1 MMNDKI
7 ALNRHGFD
15 ASRIVLGCMGFGGGW
30 NRNPITADD
39 VKQANEAVDAAL
51 EAGINMFDHANI
63 YAFGKAEQVFGD
75 VLKSRPELRERIV
88 LQSKCGIRFEEGPGS
103 PGRYDFSDRHIVDSV
118 DAILGRLGVE
128 TIDILLLHRPDPL
141 MEPEEVAAA
150 FAKLKQEGKVKAFG
164 VSNMSPSQIR
174 LLRTAVEEPFVA
186 NQLELNLLKLDWV
199 NAGVHVNQRAGN
211 EDNFP
216 EGLLEY
222 CRTEGIQVQS
232 WGPLAKG
239 LFSGR
244 DLAGQPDNVR
254 ETAAL
259 VKQLAEQRGVSPEAI
274 VLAWLMRHPA
284 GIQPVIGTTNP
295 ARICACAEAEGVT
308 LSREE
313 WYSLYVASRGKKMP

>member
-1 MMNDKI
+1 MTGKI
-7 ALNRHGFD
+7 VLQRYGFD

-30 NRNPITADD
+30 NRNPLTADD
-39 VKQANEAVDAAL
+39 VKTAHKAVDAAL

-63 YAFGKAEQVFGD
+63 YAFGKAEEAFGA
-75 VLKSRPELRERIV
+75 VLKERPELREKIV
-88 LQSKCGIRFEEGPGS
+88 LQSKCGIRFDEGPGR
-103 PGRYDFSDRHIVDSV
+103 PGRYDFSEEHILDSV
-118 DAILGRLGVE
+118 DGILSRLGVDS
-128 TIDILLLHRPDPL
+128 IDILLLHRPDPL
-141 MEPEEVAAA
+141 MEPEEVASA
-150 FAKLKQEGKVKAFG
+150 FAKLKQAGKVKAFG

-174 LLRTAVEEPFVA
+174 LLRTAVEEPFVV

-222 CRTEGIQVQS
+222 CRMEGIQVQS

-244 DLAGQPDNVR
+244 DLDGQPDNVR
-254 ETAAL
+254 TTAAL
-259 VKQLAEQRGVSPEAI
+259 VKELAWQRGVPPEAI

-295 ARICACAEAEGVT
+295 DRIRACAEAERVA

-313 WYSLYVASRGKKMP
+313 WYSLYVASRGTKMP